1 LGVSC
6 RAGDRHAAPH
16 EPGVLCGARGERWA
30 LVIVSTTGLAAPRA
44 GNANYLAAKAAAEAW
59 TQALGHELAKTGG
72 GADILRVLALFSDA
86 DREASPEKDFGA
98 WTHVDVLGGRIVA
111 ALA

>member
-1 LGVSC
+1 MAGKVVIGTGAGSGIG
-6 RAGDRHAAPH
+6 RAPALRCASAG
-16 EPGVLCGARGERWA
+16 A
-30 LVIVSTTGLAAPRA
+30 LVVANDWNATTLA
-44 GNANYLAAKAAAEAW
+44 E
-59 TQALGHELAKTGG
+59 TVELAKTGG